1 MVTALGC
8 TGAVTVI
15 LGLEL
20 FGLEVVLDLLVGT
33 LVVFLLNLAVREIER
48 DLKLYSCWEL
58 ILI

>member
-1 MVTALGC
+1 MI
-8 TGAVTVI
+8 VI